1 MIYVD
6 IETYLVPKDN
16 GKQNLKQA
24 NIENIL
30 LAVITINLCLLM
42 VDLVHLQSYL
52 SHI

>member
-6 IETYLVPKDN
+6 NETYLVAEYN
-16 GKQNLKQA
+16 GKQNLKQT

-42 VDLVHLQSYL
+42 VGLVNLQSYL
-52 SHI
+52 YHI